1 MLHSDKFLVIPKH
14 TKKSFDAN
22 NITIEEL
29 AEALYAD
36 NTEKLKFITDKV
48 SHSDIRDIISLT
60 SVVLKKL
67 GIYTR
72 VDNSFILTNL
82 SNSIDFNIESPE
94 KYLEDISLSKYEY
107 SEIMNNN
114 VSIEE
119 VLLTLDDNS
128 FENFIFDDFI
138 IAVVDDGFVKELKI
152 KRSITLIKLFAN
164 FLNLQSK
171 MYGKDINKSPY
182 VYTFLLTLYN
192 RTK

>member
-29 AEALYAD
+29 AEALNAD

-48 SHSDIRDIISLT
+48 SHSDMRDIISLT